1 VIVCSCN
8 AISDNQVSSVFA
20 GARHRLPTVSQ
31 VYLSLGRR
39 AQCGR
44 CAPSIKKLRD
54 AVKLVRQT
62 QSDCLTNGR
71 DQPIAAIA

>member
-20 GARHRLPTVSQ
+20 GARDRLPTVSQ

-54 AVKLVRQT
+54 AVKLLQ
-62 QSDCLTNGR
+62 QSQSGCLSNGR
-71 DQPIAAIA
+71 DQHIVATA